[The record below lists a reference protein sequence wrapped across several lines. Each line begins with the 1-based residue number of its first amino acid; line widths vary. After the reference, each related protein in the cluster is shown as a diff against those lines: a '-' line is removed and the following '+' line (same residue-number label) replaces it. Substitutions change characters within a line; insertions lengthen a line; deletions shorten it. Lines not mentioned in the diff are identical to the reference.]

1 MVDLPG
7 IYSLTANSE
16 EERIARDYIICQR
29 PDVVAVV
36 VDAAARERNLY
47 LLAEL
52 LHLPIPIVVGLNLM
66 DVAAQEGLQVEPHVL
81 EAALGVP
88 VFACTPDAFP
98 EVMGRALL

>member
-1 MVDLPG
+1 M
-7 IYSLTANSE
+7 
-16 EERIARDYIICQR
+16 
-29 PDVVAVV
+29 AVV
-36 VDAAARERNLY
+36 VDAAALERNLY

-88 VFACTPDAFP
+88 VVPMVATRNQGVRELMETHGHTARQPASLSRGDRRFARTTRLCW
-98 EVMGRALL
+98 RR